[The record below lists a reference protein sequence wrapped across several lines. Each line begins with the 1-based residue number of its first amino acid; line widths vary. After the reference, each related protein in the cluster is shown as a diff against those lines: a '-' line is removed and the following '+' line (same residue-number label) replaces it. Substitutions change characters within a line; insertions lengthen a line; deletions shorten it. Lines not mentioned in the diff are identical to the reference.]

1 MQVEEYERESM
12 QREKLMAEIS
22 VDKESLKQE
31 VELLTF
37 QVQSAYVPT
46 YIYSMCVCVCM
57 IRPQCVCTARCVCLL
72 YHFVLDKGLYL
83 VLAVLL

>member
-22 VDKESLKQE
+22 MDKESLKQE

-37 QVQSAYVPT
+37 QVESAYVPT
-46 YIYSMCVCVCM
+46 YIYCVCVC
-57 IRPQCVCTARCVCLL
+57 VCA
-72 YHFVLDKGLYL
+72 
-83 VLAVLL
+83 